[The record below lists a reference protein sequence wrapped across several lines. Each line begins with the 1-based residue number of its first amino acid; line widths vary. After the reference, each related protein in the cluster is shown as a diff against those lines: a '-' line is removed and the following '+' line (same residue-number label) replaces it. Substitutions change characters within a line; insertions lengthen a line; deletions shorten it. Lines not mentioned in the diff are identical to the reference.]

1 MGRKEDD
8 RHGKWI
14 CNYDYRSLETIAKWE
29 TVAKPQVISGGKR
42 NDKKKQKTNGGLMVS
57 FVDTAAVLDSHELL
71 T

>member
-42 NDKKKQKTNGGLMVS
+42 NDKKKKNEWRFDG
-57 FVDTAAVLDSHELL
+57 ELHWHGSCS
-71 T
+71 